1 MSAIAVVV
9 TLAVAESLAG
19 IESAGAETEAV
30 ALSVVPLATED
41 GTFEMTMNV
50 ACAAGFIGADS
61 EQVIVPF
68 VPAGG
73 ALQLHPAGAA
83 TDTNVVGSGSGR
95 LTVAAL
101 AVLGP

>member
-1 MSAIAVVV
+1 MSAIAVVF

-19 IESAGAETEAV
+19 IESEGEETDAV
-30 ALSVVPLATED
+30 VLSVEPPATEE
-41 GTFEMTMNV
+41 GTFETIVNV
-50 ACAAGFIGADS
+50 ACAAGFIVADK

-73 ALQLHPAGAA
+73 ALQLHPAGVV
-83 TDTNVVGSGSGR
+83 TDTNVVGTGSGR
-95 LTVAAL
+95 LTEAAL

>member
-1 MSAIAVVV
+1 MSATDVVV

-30 ALSVVPLATED
+30 ALSEEPAATEA
-41 GTFEMTMNV
+41 GTFETTVNV
-50 ACAAGFIGADS
+50 ACAAGFIVADK

-68 VPAGG
+68 VPAAGV
-73 ALQLHPAGAA
+73 LQLHPAGVV
-83 TDTNVVGSGSGR
+83 TETKVVGTGSGR
-95 LTVAAL
+95 LTEAAL

>member
-1 MSAIAVVV
+1 MSATAVVV

-19 IESAGAETEAV
+19 NESAGAETDAV
-30 ALSVVPLATED
+30 ALSEEPPGTED

-50 ACAAGFIGADS
+50 ACAAGFIVPDK

-68 VPAGG
+68 VPVGG
-73 ALQLHPAGAA
+73 VLQLHPAGGV
-83 TDTNVVGSGSGR
+83 TDTNVVGTGSGNV
-95 LTVAAL
+95 TEAAL